1 MEGKNTDTYR
11 NIDLLTLKSK
21 GIDVAPLTLVY
32 KNKPDIVSTEKM
44 TENDEFVV
52 NFGGNM
58 SLAQKTGAGDILP
71 ATVRQVEINGVKA
84 ERGNNPR
91 PGYYDTSGRY
101 VPIYDGY
108 QIKILKIGNATNE
121 DSTAVQQRLSYI
133 EEESRQ
139 QAIPFNAEVRMNQKG
154 AEVWNNPE
162 FQTRV
167 QAMCSRLGINPE
179 HLKVV
184 MHKESGINPQARN
197 NYSSATGLIQFMPDT
212 AVEL

>member
-1 MEGKNTDTYR
+1 M
-11 NIDLLTLKSK
+11 TLKSK
-21 GIDVAPLTLVY
+21 GIDIAPLTLVY
-32 KNKPDIVSTEKM
+32 KNKTDTVSTEKM
-44 TENDEFVV
+44 SENEEFVV

-58 SLAQKTGAGDILP
+58 SLAQKTGAGDIFP

-91 PGYYDTSGRY
+91 PGYYDANGRY

-108 QIKILKIGNATNE
+108 QVKILKMGNATNE
-121 DSTAVQQRLSYI
+121 DSAAIQQHLTYT

-139 QAIPFNAEVRMNQKG
+139 QALSFNAEVQMNQKG

-162 FQTRV
+162 FQNRL
-167 QAMCSRLGINPE
+167 QAMCSRLKINPE

-197 NYSSATGLIQFMPDT
+197 RNSGATGLIQFMPKT
-212 AVEL
+212 ARGL

>member
-1 MEGKNTDTYR
+1 M
-11 NIDLLTLKSK
+11 TLKSK
-21 GIDVAPLTLVY
+21 GIDIAPLTLVY
-32 KNKPDIVSTEKM
+32 KNKTDIVSTEKM
-44 TENDEFVV
+44 AENDEFVV

-91 PGYYDTSGRY
+91 PGYYDADGRY
-101 VPIYDGY
+101 IPIYDGY

-139 QAIPFNAEVRMNQKG
+139 QAIPFNAEVRMTQKG

-162 FQTRV
+162 FQTRM
-167 QAMCSRLGINPE
+167 QAMCSRLKINPE

-184 MHKESGINPQARN
+184 MYKESRFNPQARN
-197 NYSSATGLIQFMPDT
+197 KDSGATGLIQFMPDT
-212 AVEL
+212 AVGL